1 MNSSGKFGLGDNV
14 LRTIIAII
22 AFGLIAYSGSVNA
35 SNSRLF
41 EFDSDDI
48 SSTNEVAVSLN
59 VESQISDVNRANSN
73 NKKTKP
79 IPLATESD
87 SETIPSVVNPLAVES
102 ISGNF
107 LFGVDGAEAIFW
119 GIFNSTSNTLNGEV
133 IWYGNPSIRRAGAGT
148 YSPYSSNSGTLS
160 LNFVDPNNAMDP
172 GMNWTG
178 YYNQDRWTINSTE
191 YSSFSFSGKV
201 FQSPY

>member
-14 LRTIIAII
+14 LRTIIAVI

-79 IPLATESD
+79 KHILID
-87 SETIPSVVNPLAVES
+87 SKKV
-102 ISGNF
+102 
-107 LFGVDGAEAIFW
+107 
-119 GIFNSTSNTLNGEV
+119 
-133 IWYGNPSIRRAGAGT
+133 
-148 YSPYSSNSGTLS
+148 
-160 LNFVDPNNAMDP
+160 NFVRERINEIINRV
-172 GMNWTG
+172 T
-178 YYNQDRWTINSTE
+178 TIE
-191 YSSFSFSGKV
+191 R
-201 FQSPY
+201 